1 MVLYVNCLT
10 KIIRGNKKKAE
21 AFLMEQRQTFQLP
34 AEDTE
39 AVEKGELFADYLERW
54 LKIAKSTIAITTY
67 SSYDGMMKSTIV
79 PWFRKTGVTITE
91 LTAQDIQ
98 DFYTAQLAR
107 VKSNTVIHYH
117 ALIHRALKYAVKTDQ
132 LSVNPADKVDRPRKN
147 GFQPAFYDKD
157 EINQL
162 LACVKGTLIET
173 PVMLAAFYGLRRSE
187 AVGLRWNAIDFQ
199 QNTITIQHTVI
210 ACRLNG
216 KYEVIARDTTKTKSS
231 RRTLPLAAPIRKYLL
246 NTILDSP
253 APSARAFLILS
264 SAHSI

>member
-1 MVLYVNCLT
+1 MLRCT
-10 KIIRGNKKKAE
+10 SP
-21 AFLMEQRQTFQLP
+21 TP
-34 AEDTE
+34 AGVH
-39 AVEKGELFADYLERW
+39 AA
-54 LKIAKSTIAITTY
+54 
-67 SSYDGMMKSTIV
+67 
-79 PWFRKTGVTITE
+79 RKTGVTITK

-187 AVGLRWNAIDFQ
+187 AVGLRWDAIDFH

-246 NTILDSP
+246 NTIF
-253 APSARAFLILS
+253 AFVCAICLCLFDFVVRS
-264 SAHSI
+264 FHLA

>member
-1 MVLYVNCLT
+1 MDFNNYR
-10 KIIRGNKKKAE
+10 IIFG
-21 AFLMEQRQTFQLP
+21 
-34 AEDTE
+34 
-39 AVEKGELFADYLERW
+39 
-54 LKIAKSTIAITTY
+54 
-67 SSYDGMMKSTIV
+67 V
-79 PWFRKTGVTITE
+79 PTPP
-91 LTAQDIQ
+91 
-98 DFYTAQLAR
+98 
-107 VKSNTVIHYH
+107 KSNTVIHYH

-246 NTILDSP
+246 DLRVRQAENRRLCGNCYQSWKLAENQVLNWKLAYP
-253 APSARAFLILS
+253 ENVQKSSVSGLRKGGRQAEAKARKM
-264 SAHSI
+264 

>member
-1 MVLYVNCLT
+1 MRRRT
-10 KIIRGNKKKAE
+10 QIAHSHPKIVSWIPTGYLIRGNKKKAE

-117 ALIHRALKYAVKTDQ
+117 ALIHRALKRFAAGDQSSATCPLVDNRRAGYLGEVIIPGGAAGTDQ
-132 LSVNPADKVDRPRKN
+132 RHATHIAVRH
-147 GFQPAFYDKD
+147 
-157 EINQL
+157 
-162 LACVKGTLIET
+162 LI
-173 PVMLAAFYGLRRSE
+173 PCPFDGV
-187 AVGLRWNAIDFQ
+187 
-199 QNTITIQHTVI
+199 ITGHQVVI
-210 ACRLNG
+210 H
-216 KYEVIARDTTKTKSS
+216 
-231 RRTLPLAAPIRKYLL
+231 
-246 NTILDSP
+246 
-253 APSARAFLILS
+253 ARAGFAEL
-264 SAHSI
+264 